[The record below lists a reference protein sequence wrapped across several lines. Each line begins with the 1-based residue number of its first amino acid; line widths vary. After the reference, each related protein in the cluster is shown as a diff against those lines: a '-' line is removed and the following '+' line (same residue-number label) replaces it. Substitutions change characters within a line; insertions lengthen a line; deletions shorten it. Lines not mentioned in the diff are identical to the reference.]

1 VGRRACAACCFLPC
15 RCDTW
20 CLTFNPRYV
29 TGQKHMDRLVG
40 LDQTSDRG
48 EFRGVLF
55 YFKHQVCWNYKSPQ
69 MQHSQGTVWMD
80 TGAVRLRACLF
91 FFFFSCNRCP
101 LPAAHNYSFCREQK
115 PRTAKTFADSIK
127 SGFGGV
133 RGRVKSRNLFVWH
146 LNIAHLTQQTFFSL
160 LCAIFSVFRGC
171 KEPA

>member
-1 VGRRACAACCFLPC
+1 MLKLQEPTDAALTGDCVDGHRGCTPKSLP
-15 RCDTW
+15 
-20 CLTFNPRYV
+20 
-29 TGQKHMDRLVG
+29 
-40 LDQTSDRG
+40 
-48 EFRGVLF
+48 
-55 YFKHQVCWNYKSPQ
+55 
-69 MQHSQGTVWMD
+69 
-80 TGAVRLRACLF
+80 F
-91 FFFFSCNRCP
+91 FFLFSCNRCP